1 MLLNRIQPYNLD
13 WKSCHKVA
21 DITSYR
27 AGILR
32 EDREDF
38 VQDVLVKMMERA
50 RQDSGGLST
59 KEMWRAAGC
68 VRMRRWRAYEK
79 TRGILSLDA
88 PVRDTT
94 IELGETIADDKALDL
109 DALLDA
115 KSCLEHLPLGVVRIG
130 KKLVKENPLTES
142 QRLYLSRFRKG
153 EVKPNRGM
161 EIYYKRRAKGLCV
174 LCGEESGKFARCPPC
189 RERQRAS
196 EKKYKR
202 NKGRIW
208 QKTLRDYW
216 RKQGRCPR
224 CGAFPEPGYKICPAC
239 LARNRKYLKRHR
251 ERRARGQE

>member
-1 MLLNRIQPYNLD
+1 MHIVYDLD

-21 DITSYR
+21 DRTSYL
-27 AGILR
+27 AGIRR

-38 VQDVLVKMMERA
+38 VQDVLLEMMERA
-50 RQDSGGLST
+50 RRDSGGLST
-59 KEMWRAAGC
+59 KEMWRAARC
-68 VRMRRWRAYEK
+68 VRSRYWRVYKKAK
-79 TRGILSLDA
+79 RISSLNA
-88 PVRDTT
+88 PVQDTT
-94 IELGETIADDKALDL
+94 IELSETIADKSAVDL

-115 KSCLEHLPLGVVRIG
+115 KSCLEHLPPGIVRVG
-130 KKLVKENPLTES
+130 KKLVKEDPLTKN

-153 EVKPNRGM
+153 EVKPNKGM
-161 EIYYKRRAKGLCV
+161 GNYHKLRAKGLCV
-174 LCGEESGKFARCPPC
+174 WCGEESGNFARCPSC

-224 CGAFPEPGYKICPAC
+224 CGAIPEPGYKICPAC

-251 ERRARGQE
+251 ELKKHELV